1 MKIVRFNQ
9 TSLVSPM
16 ALKYVAWR
24 WLLAVAVVAAVSGN
38 AAAQSIYGSIRGLVM
53 DPASA
58 AIPNAKVTLTN
69 EGTAA
74 QRGEFSNSL
83 GEYVFNQ
90 VIPGTYTLGAE
101 APGFKKFERR
111 NIVLETQNQ
120 LTVDLRMQVGD
131 VAESVLVTAETP
143 LIDTATAS
151 QGQVIDNRKLLD
163 LPNIGRNPFMMS
175 KLAPPRSRWPGVQF
189 AVIITCS
196 MAFRSPIC
204 ATARSSTLL
213 SRPCRR

>member
-1 MKIVRFNQ
+1 MKFARFNQ
-9 TSLVSPM
+9 TSLVCPM
-16 ALKYVAWR
+16 ALQHVAWR

-74 QRGEFSNSL
+74 QRGEFSSSL

-120 LTVDLRMQVGD
+120 LTVDLRMRT
-131 VAESVLVTAETP
+131 SSLVTVR
-143 LIDTATAS
+143 S
-151 QGQVIDNRKLLD
+151 F
-163 LPNIGRNPFMMS
+163 PNGS
-175 KLAPPRSRWPGVQF
+175 A
-189 AVIITCS
+189 C
-196 MAFRSPIC
+196 
-204 ATARSSTLL
+204 
-213 SRPCRR
+213 